1 MNEMNRDRVFER
13 GAASSNEVNSHRTV
27 CRRLT
32 LLAGAVCI
40 VPALLFAR
48 QKDEGY
54 SNDTLAIVGPDII
67 TVRDL
72 DDRVD
77 LMPWLGKDELANVDS
92 VKIKALNSLVAEKL
106 LALRGTEL
114 RLTADPATQS
124 MRQSLERLLAR
135 DELYKR
141 EVLDKITISSKEVS
155 SGLRRYARML
165 RVGMFVAASQNNAK
179 IIHSILQYQSQHS
192 DSLPAEAV
200 GALVIRQDT
209 VEIRY
214 GELNPQLEDRIY
226 SLRRGETSEPLQAEP
241 DGWIVVT
248 LIDWKTNPDYK
259 KESISDRR
267 LTVEKIV
274 KDRKRDVRAV
284 QFYVA
289 TLRSQSARVEPEALK
304 LLADSLRALI
314 VQDTVHRQVS
324 GRYRSLPSDV
334 DELRQRLGVRLQ
346 TVLVHIAGEDFT
358 IGEALEGLR
367 YQAFLFR
374 SLQRRDFLIET
385 NEMLKK
391 IVEGELLARDA
402 FKRHLQNTA
411 SVRHDLDLWSDYWAA
426 NKLANMVMDTIHID
440 EDQIAAYMLGRDPQ
454 LGDSNYV
461 NIREIFSDSLRQLLQ
476 LAIRVNAGESM
487 ERLAGSY
494 TLRKEWRERDGES
507 GFFPIAEHPTIGV
520 AAMKADS
527 GILMGPVHTENG
539 YSLFKVLGKRL
550 LPGSLH
556 VLDSLAVESR
566 DGFLAQKQNEALE
579 RYVATLAGK
588 LSVTLRYDNLSK
600 LKIRPVQMVTKRMIG
615 FGGAI
620 PAVPPLSP
628 LADWPK
634 KVEQEKQPF
643 Q

>member
-13 GAASSNEVNSHRTV
+13 GTAAGNEVSSFRTV
-27 CRRLT
+27 CRRLI
-32 LLAGAVCI
+32 LLASAVCI
-40 VPALLFAR
+40 VPVLLFAR
-48 QKDEGY
+48 QQDEGH
-54 SNDTLAIVGPDII
+54 SNDTLAVVGPDVI

-72 DDRVD
+72 DDRVE
-77 LMPWLGKDELANVDS
+77 LMPWLGKNELANVDS

-114 RLTADPATQS
+114 RLTADPTTQA

-165 RVGMFVAASQNNAK
+165 RVRMLVAASQTNAS

-200 GALVIRQDT
+200 GALLIRQDT

-214 GELNPQLEDRIY
+214 GELNPQLEDQIY
-226 SLRRGETSEPLQAEP
+226 SLRRGEVSEPLQAEP

-259 KESISDRR
+259 KESVPNRR

-274 KDRKRDVRAV
+274 KDRKRDVRAI

-374 SLQRRDFLIET
+374 SLQHRDFLIET

-411 SVRHDLDLWSDYWAA
+411 SVRHDLGLWTDYWAA
-426 NKLANMVMDTIHID
+426 NALAKMVMDTTHID
-440 EDQIAAYMLGRDPQ
+440 DDQIAAYMLGRDPQ

-487 ERLAGSY
+487 EKLARSY

-507 GFFPIAEHPTIGV
+507 GFFPIGEHPTIGV

-566 DGFLAQKQNEALE
+566 DGLLAQKQNEALE

-588 LSVTLRYDNLSK
+588 FSVTLRYDNLSE
-600 LKIRPVQMVTKRMIG
+600 LKIRPVQMVTKRTIG

-628 LADWPK
+628 LTDWPK
-634 KVEQEKQPF
+634 KVEQAKQPF